1 MRLSPFCSRLSCT
14 ALVMCVALLSGWIG
28 PARVSAQ
35 AGGKVELKQ
44 LDWDGLQKLIASK
57 KGKIIVLDAWSTSC
71 VPCKKEFPNLV
82 ALHQRLG
89 KQVACISVSCDYTG
103 AKSKPPKFYEER
115 VLKFLETQKATFDNV
130 LATVPSD
137 EMFEK
142 LEIPAIPAVFVY
154 GRDGKLVKLFDN
166 SNAKTEAE
174 EFTYADVNKLVD
186 KLLADSK

>member
-1 MRLSPFCSRLSCT
+1 M
-14 ALVMCVALLSGWIG
+14 
-28 PARVSAQ
+28 
-35 AGGKVELKQ
+35 
-44 LDWDGLQKLIASK
+44 
-57 KGKIIVLDAWSTSC
+57 
-71 VPCKKEFPNLV
+71 
-82 ALHQRLG
+82 
-89 KQVACISVSCDYTG
+89 ACISVSCDYTG